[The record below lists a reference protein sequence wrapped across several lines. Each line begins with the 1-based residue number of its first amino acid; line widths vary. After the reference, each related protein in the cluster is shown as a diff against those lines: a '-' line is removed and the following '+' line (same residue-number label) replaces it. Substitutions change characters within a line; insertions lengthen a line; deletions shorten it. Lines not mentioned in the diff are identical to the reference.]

1 MTTKLTLTIEKSI
14 IERSK
19 KYAKHNGRSLSDLV
33 EKYLNNITQDD
44 ISTAKLSKLKKI
56 VGAVK
61 LPENF
66 DEKKELSSY
75 YEMKHL

>member
-66 DEKKELSSY
+66 DEKNELSSY